1 MLTMARGPRPCPSR
15 AQRQLPSEGRFPLAS
30 RRGTRT
36 DLGVSST
43 PVVVATLS
51 LTVSSRVPSP
61 TLLPPLHQRAT
72 CHSNESTALQCRSL
86 ATSEL
91 SSCPSV
97 LPCLSSPPALPL
109 RLARNC
115 AAQLCPRTP
124 QCTFSNSHS
133 LCPLLLF
140 VTPRYSGFAEFFKVA
155 GKAASELA
163 DSSKKSLKLAA
174 NELQTQFKVRACALC
189 GVCVCVFLVWFT
201 GSVYFTDPT
210 ESVRQHAS
218 AQCAG
223 GL

>member
-1 MLTMARGPRPCPSR
+1 MLTMARGPRQRPSR

-72 CHSNESTALQCRSL
+72 CHSNESTAVQCRSL

-124 QCTFSNSHS
+124 QCTFFKLTLAVSTPP
-133 LCPLLLF
+133 LCDAAPFGFRRVLQGGWQGCQRVGRLVKEVAQTRCERAADAVQGARVCF
-140 VTPRYSGFAEFFKVA
+140 V
-155 GKAASELA
+155 L
-163 DSSKKSLKLAA
+163 
-174 NELQTQFKVRACALC
+174 
-189 GVCVCVFLVWFT
+189 VCVCVFLV
-201 GSVYFTDPT
+201 GSLGRFISLIRLSQCVSTPVP
-210 ESVRQHAS
+210 SVQEV
-218 AQCAG
+218 
-223 GL
+223 